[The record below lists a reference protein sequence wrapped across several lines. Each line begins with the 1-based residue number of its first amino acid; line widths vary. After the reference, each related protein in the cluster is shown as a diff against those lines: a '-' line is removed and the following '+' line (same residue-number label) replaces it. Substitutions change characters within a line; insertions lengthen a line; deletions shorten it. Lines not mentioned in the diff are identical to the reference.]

1 MSPGEE
7 TETVTC
13 KVCGAESAAFG
24 QVYGSFSRRTY
35 KLRRCP
41 RCSYVFVSDP
51 WTDWATIYNLDY
63 YSGRGPDKLVD
74 YCDELENVATIR
86 RHEWEGILRW
96 ARSLGPVDQSTTW
109 LDYGC
114 GSGGLVTFL
123 RDNGI
128 TKAVGF
134 DRGTG
139 ADIARAHGAPVLTE
153 AELDRSRR
161 HFDIISL
168 IEVIEHT
175 LDPVD
180 ELRRLRSLLKPSGI
194 VMLTTGNAAPFRRR
208 FERWRYVVPEI
219 HVSFFEPQT
228 LAMAMRSAGLEPVY
242 PGYVDGWTEI
252 IRFKVLKNIGSKRDR
267 AWSKLV
273 PWGIVC
279 RSLDMRL
286 GLTRHPVGR
295 VAR

>member
-1 MSPGEE
+1 MDRLGDDLQPGLL
-7 TETVTC
+7 
-13 KVCGAESAAFG
+13 
-24 QVYGSFSRRTY
+24 QW
-35 KLRRCP
+35 P
-41 RCSYVFVSDP
+41 RAREAVF
-51 WTDWATIYNLDY
+51 
-63 YSGRGPDKLVD
+63 D

-219 HVSFFEPQT
+219 QCFVF
-228 LAMAMRSAGLEPVY
+228 
-242 PGYVDGWTEI
+242 
-252 IRFKVLKNIGSKRDR
+252 
-267 AWSKLV
+267 
-273 PWGIVC
+273 
-279 RSLDMRL
+279 
-286 GLTRHPVGR
+286 
-295 VAR
+295 